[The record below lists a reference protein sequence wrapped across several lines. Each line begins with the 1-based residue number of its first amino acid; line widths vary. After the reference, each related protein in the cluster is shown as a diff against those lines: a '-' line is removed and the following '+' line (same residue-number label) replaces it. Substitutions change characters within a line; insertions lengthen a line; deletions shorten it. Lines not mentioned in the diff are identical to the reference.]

1 MVLMARKTLCT
12 PERTKRISDFI
23 RAGNYAEVA
32 CRVGGISEATY
43 YNWLKRGDS
52 GESPYTEFLEAIKEA
67 EAEAEAR
74 NIALI
79 QRAAQNGTWQAAAWY
94 LERKH
99 GKRWGRKSE
108 VEVSGDGAITLSGLA
123 DLLRGD
129 DEASD
134 A

>member
-1 MVLMARKTLCT
+1 MARKTLCT
-12 PERTKRISDFI
+12 PERIKRIADYI

-32 CRVGGISEATY
+32 SRVGGISEATY
-43 YNWLKRGDS
+43 YNWLKRGEA
-52 GESPYTEFLEAIKEA
+52 GEKPYVEFLEAVKEA

-99 GKRWGRKSE
+99 GKRWRRSSE

-123 DLLRGD
+123 ELLRGD
-129 DEASD
+129 DD
-134 A
+134 ATDA